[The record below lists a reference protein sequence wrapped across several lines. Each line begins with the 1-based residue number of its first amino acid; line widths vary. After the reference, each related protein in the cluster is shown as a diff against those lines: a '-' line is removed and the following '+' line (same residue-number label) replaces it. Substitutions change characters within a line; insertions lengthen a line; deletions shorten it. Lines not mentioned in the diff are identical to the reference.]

1 MILSRHKM
9 SLLLPLPP
17 LAEQALVAAGAYSRQ
32 PGFKRGMSEAQAQK
46 TNSSDQRRS
55 ALMAAAQA
63 GDRAAY
69 ESLLRDC
76 VPTIKMVARRQGVP
90 DDQTDDVVQ
99 EVLLSIHHARHTY
112 DPSRSFTAWL
122 QVIAA
127 RRAIDHLRRNNRQRL
142 REVHAPF
149 AYENHVDPSAD
160 PSRTVQHAD
169 GRSQANRMIDELP
182 ARQQEAVKHLILEEK
197 TLSEAAAAT
206 RRTQGA
212 LKVNLH
218 RALKTLRSR
227 LGQSE

>member
-1 MILSRHKM
+1 M

-17 LAEQALVAAGAYSRQ
+17 LAEEALVPAGAYSRQ

-46 TNSSDQRRS
+46 TTSGDERRS

-99 EVLLSIHHARHTY
+99 EVLLSIHHARHTF

-142 REVHAPF
+142 REVHAPL

-160 PSRTVQHAD
+160 PSRTVRHAD
-169 GRSQANRMIDELP
+169 GTLQANRIIDELP
-182 ARQQEAVKHLILEEK
+182 ARQQEAVKHLILGEQS
-197 TLSEAAAAT
+197 LSEAAAAT

-227 LGQSE
+227 LGPRE